1 MNDSTNQ
8 KKLRPKA
15 QRLPKWLR
23 RPIATDESY
32 SEVSKLLERLQLNTV
47 CASAKCPNRHECWNS
62 GTATIMI
69 LGNTC
74 TRGCRFCNVTTGK
87 PEPVDPGEPA
97 RVAEAV
103 KQLQLRHVVITS
115 VTRDDLAD
123 GGAQAFADTILAI
136 KSTLPEAMVEVL
148 TPDFVEHLDTVLAAG
163 PDVFN
168 HNLETVARLQA
179 AIRPQASY
187 ETSLATLRKAASWNV
202 NTSLRFGSAGA
213 QAVTPAKAPSENSKS
228 IGRASLSERAVSVEK
243 PTIQVKS
250 GLMLGL
256 GETDEE
262 VFQTLE
268 DLYNAGVRLLTMG
281 QYLAPTKEHHPVER
295 FISPEHFDELA
306 ARAREIGFTGVAA
319 GPLVRSSYRADQLAA
334 KEK

>member
-1 MNDSTNQ
+1 MSGL
-8 KKLRPKA
+8 KPKA

-32 SEVSKLLERLQLNTV
+32 PDVSKLLESLQLNTV

-74 TRGCRFCNVTTGK
+74 TRNCRFCNVNTGN
-87 PEPVDPGEPA
+87 PGPVDPGEPA
-97 RVAEAV
+97 RVAEAA
-103 KQLQLRHVVITS
+103 KQLGLRHVVITS
-115 VTRDDLAD
+115 VTRDDLPD
-123 GGAQAFADTILAI
+123 GGAQAFADTILAV
-136 KSTLPEAMVEVL
+136 KAAVPEAMVEVL
-148 TPDFVEHLDTVLAAG
+148 TPDFVEHLDTVLDAG

-168 HNLETVARLQA
+168 HNLETVARLQSTV
-179 AIRPQASY
+179 RPQASY
-187 ETSLATLRKAASWNV
+187 EKSLATLSKAA
-202 NTSLRFGSAGA
+202 
-213 QAVTPAKAPSENSKS
+213 
-228 IGRASLSERAVSVEK
+228 ERGGV
-243 PTIQVKS
+243 QVKS

-268 DLYNAGVRLLTMG
+268 DLYKAGVRLLTMG

-319 GPLVRSSYRADQLAA
+319 GPLVRSSYRADQLVA
-334 KEK
+334 KEN